1 MDGSSLN
8 RRGFTL
14 IELLLAVGLS
24 ALMVG
29 VVMGTFVAIRKGV
42 NEGLVRHDAESEG
55 VLITKRVMLDLE
67 SAYLGNPM
75 LPDRFYFEGKVS
87 GALWQTG
94 RLSFVSTSAGEV
106 EKLKG
111 ISDLE
116 RVIYRLL
123 PSGKREGYYNL
134 YRDVAP
140 LGSRVRVRKEM
151 ISDRIAS
158 FRVVYEDRNSRFSR
172 RWDSRAD
179 QWANRLP
186 RLIRIELVLW
196 DAQGKRHTFRA
207 EAHPM
212 QDWMD

>member
-1 MDGSSLN
+1 MDGRSLS

-14 IELLLAVGLS
+14 IELLLAIGLS

-29 VVMGTFVAIRKGV
+29 VVMGTFLGIRKGI
-42 NEGLVRHDAESEG
+42 NEGLVHHETESEG

-75 LPDRFYFEGKVS
+75 LPDRFYFVGKVS
-87 GALWQTG
+87 GAVWQTT
-94 RLSFVSTSAGEV
+94 RLSFVSTYAEGE

-111 ISDLE
+111 VSDLE
-116 RVIYRLL
+116 RVSYRLL

-140 LGSRVRVRKEM
+140 LGSSVRIRKEM

-158 FRVVYEDRNSRFSR
+158 FRVVYEDRESRFSR
-172 RWDSRAD
+172 SWDSRAD
-179 QWANRLP
+179 QWENRLP
-186 RLIRIELVLW
+186 WLVRIELVLW

-207 EAHPM
+207 AAHPM
-212 QDWMD
+212 QDWMN